1 MADRELFPREVTGNV
16 PRVTL
21 TGIERLHLE
30 QHKGLI
36 GYQPEE
42 IVFRTSCGLM
52 RIGGSGLRFAS
63 YSAQEALI
71 VGRIGS
77 IACEEAGGR
86 G

>member
-1 MADRELFPREVTGNV
+1 
-16 PRVTL
+16 
-21 TGIERLHLE
+21 
-30 QHKGLI
+30 
-36 GYQPEE
+36 
-42 IVFRTSCGLM
+42 VFRTACGLM